1 MAGRPREFDR
11 DQALHKAL
19 ATFWRYGY
27 EGTSMAL
34 LVSALG
40 IASARIYAAFG
51 SKEQLFREVVALYL
65 AEQGGFAER
74 VINRGLPV
82 CQALEQILLDAIAT
96 YTAADG
102 PRGCLAVSSTASGGP
117 DITGVLDWMSELRRQ
132 RTQSIIDLL
141 QQAHGRGELKVDAD
155 PQALGDLFATL
166 LHGIAI
172 QARDGIATARLQAMI
187 KPALSALRA
196 AQA

>member
-19 ATFWRYGY
+19 VTFWQYGY

-74 VINRGLPV
+74 VIQRSLPV
-82 CQALEQILLDAIAT
+82 SEAVAQILADAIAT
-96 YTAADG
+96 YTRADG

-141 QQAHGRGELKVDAD
+141 QQAHGRGELKADAD
-155 PQALGDLFATL
+155 PEALGDLFATL

-172 QARDGIATARLQAMI
+172 QARDGIAAPRLQAMI
-187 KPALSALRA
+187 KPALSALHGA
-196 AQA
+196 CA